1 MTQVVTMS
9 AVTAAYAAEAVKPSA
24 RVRADGAAEQA
35 MDILATEHRQELETV
50 HTALAALRSPTS
62 ASLMLLSGR
71 ERLPQRNYNDAVR
84 SYREFLEDD
93 PSVDPEEQRDD

>member
-9 AVTAAYAAEAVKPSA
+9 AATAAYAAEAVKPSA
-24 RVRADGAAEQA
+24 RVRADAAAEQA

-50 HTALAALRSPTS
+50 HKALVTLRSPAS

-71 ERLPQRNYNDAVR
+71 ERLPQRSNNDAVR
-84 SYREFLEDD
+84 FYREFLEDD
-93 PSVDPEEQRDD
+93 PPGEPDEERDG